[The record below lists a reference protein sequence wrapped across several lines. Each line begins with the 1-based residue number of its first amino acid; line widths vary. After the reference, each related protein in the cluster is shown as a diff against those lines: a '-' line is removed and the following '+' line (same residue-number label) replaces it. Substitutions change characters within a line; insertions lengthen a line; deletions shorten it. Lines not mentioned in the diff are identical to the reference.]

1 MKKNVHI
8 GREKAKFRCKS
19 ESLFI
24 YRQGI
29 NFNYYLLFFKLAFR
43 HIQQLQLNTKFKKKT
58 HIVPNKYS
66 TKCVTLKI
74 NIALTKKV

>member
-1 MKKNVHI
+1 MVHI
-8 GREKAKFRCKS
+8 GREKAKCKCKS

-29 NFNYYLLFFKLAFR
+29 NFNYYLLFFKLAYC
-43 HIQQLQLNTKFKKKT
+43 HIQQLQLNTKLKK
-58 HIVPNKYS
+58 KYS
-66 TKCVTLKI
+66 TTCVTLKI